1 MFFRFIPIGHQC
13 LVAFSDVFIL
23 FAFKA
28 TIREDSSLFKFYW
41 AEAKIFF
48 NSGIDDRLCSFKIE
62 INLSLPNIL

>member
-28 TIREDSSLFKFYW
+28 TIREDSSLFNFIGQKQKFSSTR
-41 AEAKIFF
+41 ELM
-48 NSGIDDRLCSFKIE
+48 IDYAPSKSR
-62 INLSLPNIL
+62 